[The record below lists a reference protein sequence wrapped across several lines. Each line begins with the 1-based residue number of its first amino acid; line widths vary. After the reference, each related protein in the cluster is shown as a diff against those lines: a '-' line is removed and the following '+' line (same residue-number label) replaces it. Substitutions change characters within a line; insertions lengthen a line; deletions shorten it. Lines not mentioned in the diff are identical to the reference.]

1 MNRVICPKG
10 HFYDGDKYSSCP
22 HCLEGVE
29 PATPDPFIMAHNQE
43 VMAEKEAETAQK
55 EKKGF
60 FHKKKGKEK
69 DIEKQVV
76 VDEVVKTEYLYDE
89 ENENSEIDISSDDS
103 ANKSVDFDLEDKNF
117 TGKSVN
123 ISFGAAENKP
133 VEVEKSYDQ
142 SSSRSVSPSN
152 NGSNNS
158 MLSRVAAAST
168 MSSSSQRPSDEGK
181 TIGFYSAG
189 NTEPPVGYLICVKG
203 EDFGMGFAL
212 KSGNNSIGRSQS
224 MDVVIT
230 DPKVSRERQAIIM
243 YDPMNRDFYLKPGE
257 ANGLCY
263 LNGAILLEIKKL
275 AAYDKILLGDSILL
289 FFPLCGDNFTWDEYL

>member
-29 PATPDPFIMAHNQE
+29 PATPDPFIVAHNQE
-43 VMAEKEAETAQK
+43 IMAEKEEEAAQK

-69 DIEKQVV
+69 NNEKQSTNE
-76 VDEVVKTEYLYDE
+76 EVIKTEYLYNEDTEAPNIDCESVNSIENREGVVFE
-89 ENENSEIDISSDDS
+89 ENNI
-103 ANKSVDFDLEDKNF
+103 

-123 ISFGAAENKP
+123 ISFGAAENMQI
-133 VEVEKSYDQ
+133 ETEKSYE
-142 SSSRSVSPSN
+142 STGNRFVAPPSN
-152 NGSNNS
+152 NISNS
-158 MLSRVAAAST
+158 AISGMATSST
-168 MSSSSQRPSDEGK
+168 MSNMLTRPSDEGK
-181 TIGFYSAG
+181 TIGFYSSG
-189 NTEPPVGYLICVKG
+189 NTEPPVAYLVCVKG
-203 EDFGMGFAL
+203 EDFGTGFAL

-243 YDPMNRDFYLKPGE
+243 YDPLNKDFYLKPGE

-275 AAYDKILLGDSILL
+275 SVYDKILLGDSELL
-289 FFPLCGDNFTWDEYL
+289 FFPLCGEHFSWDEYL